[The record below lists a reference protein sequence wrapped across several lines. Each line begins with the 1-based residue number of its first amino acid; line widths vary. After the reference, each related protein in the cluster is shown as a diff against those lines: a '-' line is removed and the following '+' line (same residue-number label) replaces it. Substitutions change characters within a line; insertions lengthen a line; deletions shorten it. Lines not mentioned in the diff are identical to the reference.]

1 MKKVW
6 IVKIPNGEYLENQP
20 KGGTNVWA
28 YSSKAKTTT
37 DITLKKREK
46 SMRAVCTKDESHD
59 KFITTAH
66 VTQSWV
72 VDDGGEFLEELSTDD
87 TTHGPNP
94 QNIWVCAECGEE
106 AKVS

>member
-1 MKKVW
+1 MMCMS
-6 IVKIPNGEYLENQP
+6 NMMEN
-20 KGGTNVWA
+20 
-28 YSSKAKTTT
+28 SS
-37 DITLKKREK
+37 IMGTLKKREK
-46 SMRAVCTKDESHD
+46 GMRAVCTKDESHD